1 MGLGEELLST
11 YSRLQSAHKCTDPQ
25 ADALLLCPTALS
37 SHFPVRNKKIYFF
50 LHSLR
55 KTPNKTICLVA
66 LKAEVGD
73 VGTKKEGSECPHP
86 VLEARSSVTGCDILR
101 D

>member
-1 MGLGEELLST
+1 M
-11 YSRLQSAHKCTDPQ
+11 
-25 ADALLLCPTALS
+25 
-37 SHFPVRNKKIYFF
+37 
-50 LHSLR
+50 HSLR

-73 VGTKKEGSECPHP
+73 VGTKKERSECPHP
-86 VLEARSSVTGCDILR
+86 VLEATSSVTGSDILR